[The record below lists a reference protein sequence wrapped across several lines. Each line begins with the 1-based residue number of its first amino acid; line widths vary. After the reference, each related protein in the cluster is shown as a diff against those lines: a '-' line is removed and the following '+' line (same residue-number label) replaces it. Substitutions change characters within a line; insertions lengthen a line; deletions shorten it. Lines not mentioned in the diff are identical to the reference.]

1 MSIIDLTP
9 PPPPPRKGEI
19 LFREDRDLWPANAI
33 VGQAPWRGDYD
44 PPCADGY
51 RMAARR
57 LAEDVCAD
65 ERRGSNG
72 HYLVYP
78 IVFLYRHYVELVLKQ
93 LLVMIADLAEEA
105 LDHKCSKDLEHHR
118 LSRCDPPQR
127 NGSHRAHQRR
137 VRDNRVE
144 NEEAD
149 YGRDNARDRER
160 SSHHR

>member
-118 LSRCDPPQR
+118 LDQL
-127 NGSHRAHQRR
+127 
-137 VRDNRVE
+137 
-144 NEEAD
+144 
-149 YGRDNARDRER
+149 
-160 SSHHR
+160 